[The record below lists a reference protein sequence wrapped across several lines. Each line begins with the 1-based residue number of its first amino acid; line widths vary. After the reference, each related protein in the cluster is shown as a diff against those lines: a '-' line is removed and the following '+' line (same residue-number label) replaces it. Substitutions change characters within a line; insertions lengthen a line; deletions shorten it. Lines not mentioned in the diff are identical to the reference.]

1 MPRIYDPLLAEHL
14 ASNRQ
19 TAFFS
24 GPRQV
29 GKITPCGLRAD
40 CLGSEINWTRPSP
53 ICVSADACVN
63 RDDIDDRELIL
74 AGPRNLIGRLG
85 LGRLS
90 ETAPV
95 VLIDELHKFPRW
107 KQFLRGFFDTHAD
120 RIRIAVTGSR
130 RMVVYRGGCARHAPR
145 CRHERSGA
153 VKSHGLT
160 TGAPAAWKS
169 LTSRV
174 AMLIPCTSAMAAIR
188 PSATL
193 SGVPVRSAAAT
204 MSP

>member
-1 MPRIYDPLLAEHL
+1 MTVPRIYDPLLAEHL

-29 GKITPCGLRAD
+29 GKTTPCWLR
-40 CLGSEINWTRPSP
+40 
-53 ICVSADACVN
+53 ADACVN

-74 AGPRNLIGRLG
+74 AGPRTLIGRLG

-120 RIRIAVTGSR
+120 RIRIAVTGSS
-130 RMVVYRGGCARHAPR
+130 RMVVYRSGCARHAPR
-145 CRHERSGA
+145 CRHERSGV

-193 SGVPVRSAAAT
+193 IGVPVRSAAAT